1 MFDTMFLCLTM
12 ILTFYNRF
20 MGIFWM
26 LLLKCVVAVQN
37 SLVCLSF
44 TIKQLKPLL
53 FKDQL

>member
-1 MFDTMFLCLTM
+1 MFDTMFLCLTL